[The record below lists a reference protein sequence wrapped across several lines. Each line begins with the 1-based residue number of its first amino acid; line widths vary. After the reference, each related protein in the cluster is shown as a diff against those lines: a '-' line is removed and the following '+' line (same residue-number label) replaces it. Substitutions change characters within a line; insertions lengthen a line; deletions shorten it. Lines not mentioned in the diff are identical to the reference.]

1 MKNLV
6 LLLAFLGL
14 VFTAFQTPNKQ
25 VCVVRANYQA
35 DKEPHQYIYGWDNEK
50 QKTLEWEDVPEMV
63 YDRYANGYRLVSSHA
78 YSRGIVLVKEIYI
91 FEK

>member
-25 VCVVRANYQA
+25 VYIAQVERRIN
-35 DKEPHQYIYGWDNEK
+35 KEPYIYGWDNEK
-50 QKTLEWEDVPEMV
+50 QKTAEWKNMPEMV
-63 YDRYANGYRLVSSHA
+63 YDRYANGYRLVSNHA
-78 YSRGIVLVKEIYI
+78 YVRYNEAYEIYI